1 MCDESGC
8 VLANSLADG
17 KIFVFFPKIVGVSSS
32 VVGTQSDL
40 EHLRNPTRPLTHGG
54 GRSGTQVKAWH
65 LVCLQ
70 KSLQS
75 HSSAS
80 EKVSR
85 CFLDSLGGVV
95 HRHPGRFRAEALTGS
110 FIGVKVSAWGVR

>member
-54 GRSGTQVKAWH
+54 GRSGAQVKAWH

-70 KSLQS
+70 KSLQK

-80 EKVSR
+80 EVSR
-85 CFLDSLGGVV
+85 RFLDSLGGVV
-95 HRHPGRFRAEALTGS
+95 RRHPGRFRAEALTGH
-110 FIGVKVSAWGVR
+110 FTGVKVSAWGVR

>member
-40 EHLRNPTRPLTHGG
+40 EHLRNLTRPLTHAG
-54 GRSGTQVKAWH
+54 GRSGPQVKAWH
-65 LVCLQ
+65 HVSLQ
-70 KSLQS
+70 KSLQK
-75 HSSAS
+75 HGSAS

-95 HRHPGRFRAEALTGS
+95 RRHPGSLGLRH
-110 FIGVKVSAWGVR
+110 